1 MEASEPRLSQFLRT
15 YGAKNIFNGKIY
27 FKGKTKA
34 SCIDVLITSN
44 PKVQKYMRNSDW
56 TISIPYDA
64 LRTTTYSIT
73 EV

>member
-44 PKVQKYMRNSDW
+44 PLSFQNTCAIATGLLAFHMM
-56 TISIPYDA
+56 
-64 LRTTTYSIT
+64 LL
-73 EV
+73 EQ